1 MQLFSIVLCLA
12 VCVRIRAHAFETPT
26 TVRRKK
32 PLDSAVVLSSKSKDK
47 SIAFV
52 DKHLTRRGGTWAKKI
67 PKMAPAAILSDI
79 NFWVLYSAPLAP
91 SVVVVVN
98 FFPTQMR

>member
-1 MQLFSIVLCLA
+1 M
-12 VCVRIRAHAFETPT
+12 RIRAHAFETPT

-52 DKHLTRRGGTWAKKI
+52 DKHLTRRGAHGQKKYQ
-67 PKMAPAAILSDI
+67 KWLRLLFLSDI